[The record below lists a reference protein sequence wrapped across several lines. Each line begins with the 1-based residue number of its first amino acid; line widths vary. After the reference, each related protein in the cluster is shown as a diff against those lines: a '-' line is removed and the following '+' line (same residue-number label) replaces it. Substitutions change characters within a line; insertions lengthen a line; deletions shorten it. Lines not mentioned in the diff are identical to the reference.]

1 MKLNVS
7 VILVHFIGWI
17 LFLSLPVL
25 FFTGFNN
32 GNGIGRFL
40 FSGAYWLYFA
50 FYCSLFY
57 VHTFVLLPKLYFAGK
72 KIWYT
77 LILIALFFLTL
88 TLRPFDLLTFRRRG
102 FNEREMTPSEQRMFR
117 DRMPLSPT
125 PHDPGEMRPPSLN
138 PQNVQPPPPNGF
150 GQRKGQHIDIV
161 SLFLYFLIIALSLA
175 LEISRRLAK
184 AEQKLIVT
192 ESEKARAELSFLKA
206 QINPHFLFNTLNNIY
221 SLSLLKNEKT
231 PDAIMKLS
239 NIMRY
244 VTDEVHQDFVPLKD
258 ELDCITDYIYLQQL
272 RLGKN
277 VQLCFE
283 ITGDREDREIAPLL
297 LMTFIENVFKH
308 GVSNH
313 ETSELRI
320 HLSVEETQLVFTSH
334 NKIFLASE
342 QLERAGQGIENAK
355 KRLQLLYPGKHS
367 LQIENADGYYNVKLI
382 LQFSE

>member
-1 MKLNVS
+1 MKLNIS

-25 FFTGFNN
+25 FFAGYNN

-40 FSGAYWLYFA
+40 FSGAYWVYFV

-57 VHTFVLLPKLYFAGK
+57 VHTFVLLPKLYFTGK
-72 KIWYT
+72 KIWYA
-77 LILIALFFLTL
+77 LILIALFFLTI
-88 TLRPFDLLTFRRRG
+88 TLRPFDLLTFKRRE
-102 FNEREMTPSEQRMFR
+102 FNEKEMTSGERRMFR
-117 DRMPLSPT
+117 ERMPLAPM

-138 PQNVQPPPPNGF
+138 PQNIQPPPPNGF
-150 GQRKGQHIDIV
+150 GQRRGQHIDIV

-184 AEQKLIVT
+184 AEQKLLIT

-244 VTDEVHQDFVPLKD
+244 VTDDVHEDFVPLKE
-258 ELDCITDYIYLQQL
+258 ELDCIADYIYLQQL

-277 VQLCFE
+277 VQLCFK
-283 ITGDREDREIAPLL
+283 ITGDSDGKEIAPLL

-313 ETSELRI
+313 EASVLNI
-320 HLSVEETQLVFTSH
+320 HLIVEEMQLVFTTH
-334 NKIFLASE
+334 NKIFLANE
-342 QLERAGQGIENAK
+342 QLERAGQGIENAT
-355 KRLQLLYPGKHS
+355 KRLQLLYPDKHS
-367 LQIENADGYYNVKLI
+367 LQIENANGYYDVKLT

>member
-1 MKLNVS
+1 MKLNIS

-25 FFTGFNN
+25 FFAGYNN
-32 GNGIGRFL
+32 GDGIGRFL
-40 FSGAYWLYFA
+40 FSGAYWVYFV

-57 VHTFVLLPKLYFAGK
+57 VHTFVLLPKLYFTGK
-72 KIWYT
+72 KIWYA

-88 TLRPFDLLTFRRRG
+88 TLRPFDLLTFKRRE
-102 FNEREMTPSEQRMFR
+102 FNEKEMTGNERRMFR
-117 DRMPLSPT
+117 DRMPLTSM

-138 PQNVQPPPPNGF
+138 PQNIQPPPPNGF
-150 GQRKGQHIDIV
+150 GQRRGPHIDIV

-175 LEISRRLAK
+175 LEISRRLSK
-184 AEQKLIVT
+184 AEQKLLIT

-231 PDAIMKLS
+231 PEAIMKLS

-244 VTDEVHQDFVPLKD
+244 VTDDVHEDFVPLKD
-258 ELDCITDYIYLQQL
+258 ELDCIADYIYLQEL

-277 VQLCFE
+277 VQLCFK
-283 ITGDREDREIAPLL
+283 ITGDSDGKEIAPLL

-313 ETSELRI
+313 ETSVLKI
-320 HLSVEETQLVFTSH
+320 HLAVEDTQLVFTTH

-342 QLERAGQGIENAK
+342 QLERAGQGIENAT
-355 KRLQLLYPGKHS
+355 KRLQLLYPHKHS
-367 LQIENADGYYNVKLI
+367 LQIENSNGYYDVKLT

>member
-1 MKLNVS
+1 MKLNIS

-25 FFTGFNN
+25 FFAGYNN

-40 FSGAYWLYFA
+40 FSGAYWLYFV

-57 VHTFVLLPKLYFAGK
+57 VHTFVLLPRLYFAGK
-72 KIWYT
+72 KIWYA
-77 LILIALFFLTL
+77 LILIALFLLTL
-88 TLRPFDLLTFRRRG
+88 TLRPFDLLTFKRRS
-102 FNEREMTPSEQRMFR
+102 FNERELSISERQIFRERMQPPQ
-117 DRMPLSPT
+117 MPGG
-125 PHDPGEMRPPSLN
+125 PGTMPPSAFG
-138 PQNVQPPPPNGF
+138 PQNMQPPPPNGF
-150 GQRKGQHIDIV
+150 GQRRGQHIDII

-175 LEISRRLAK
+175 LEISRRLSK
-184 AEQKLIVT
+184 AEQKLLIT

-244 VTDEVHQDFVPLKD
+244 VTDDVHEDFVPLRE
-258 ELDCITDYIYLQQL
+258 ELDCIADYIYLQQL

-277 VQLCFE
+277 VQLCFK
-283 ITGDREDREIAPLL
+283 ITGDSDGKEIAPLL

-313 ETSELRI
+313 ETSVLKI
-320 HLSVEETQLVFTSH
+320 HLTVEETQLVFTTH
-334 NKIFLASE
+334 NKVFSSSD
-342 QLERAGQGIENAK
+342 QLEREGQGVENAT
-355 KRLQLLYPGKHS
+355 KRLQLLYPDKHS
-367 LQIENADGYYNVKLI
+367 LQIENVNGYYDVKLT

>member
-1 MKLNVS
+1 MKLNIS
-7 VILVHFIGWI
+7 VIFVHFIGWI

-32 GNGIGRFL
+32 GDGIGRFL

-57 VHTFVLLPKLYFAGK
+57 VHTFVLLPRLYFVGK
-72 KIWYT
+72 KIWYA

-88 TLRPFDLLTFRRRG
+88 TLKPFDLLTFKRRP
-102 FNEREMTPSEQRMFR
+102 FNERELTVSERQMFR
-117 DRMPLSPT
+117 ERREPPQM
-125 PHDPGEMRPPSLN
+125 HGEPGEMPPPGLN
-138 PQNVQPPPPNGF
+138 PQNMQPMPPNGF
-150 GQRKGQHIDIV
+150 GQRRGQHIDIV

-184 AEQKLIVT
+184 AEQKLIIT

-244 VTDEVHQDFVPLKD
+244 VTDEVHEDFVPLKE

-277 VQLCFE
+277 VQLCFK
-283 ITGDREDREIAPLL
+283 ITGDSDDREIAPLL

-313 ETSELRI
+313 ETSVLRI
-320 HLSVEETQLVFTSH
+320 HLTVEETQLVFTSH
-334 NKIFLASE
+334 NRIFLATD

-355 KRLQLLYPGKHS
+355 KRLQLLYPDKHS
-367 LQIENADGYYNVKLI
+367 LQIENANGDYDVKLI
-382 LQFSE
+382 LQFGE

>member
-1 MKLNVS
+1 MKLNIS

-25 FFTGFNN
+25 FFAGYNN

-72 KIWYT
+72 RIWYA

-88 TLRPFDLLTFRRRG
+88 TLRPFDLLTFKRRPL
-102 FNEREMTPSEQRMFR
+102 NEREMTISERQLFHERMQPPAKPGNAGM
-117 DRMPLSPT
+117 MPP
-125 PHDPGEMRPPSLN
+125 PGFN
-138 PQNVQPPPPNGF
+138 PQNMQPMPPNGF
-150 GQRKGQHIDIV
+150 GQRRQHVDIV
-161 SLFLYFLIIALSLA
+161 SLFLYFLIIALSVA
-175 LEISRRLAK
+175 LENSRRLAK
-184 AEQKLIVT
+184 AEQKLLTT

-244 VTDEVHQDFVPLKD
+244 VTDDVGEDFVPLKE
-258 ELDCITDYIYLQQL
+258 ELDCIADYIYLQQL

-277 VQLCFE
+277 AQLCFK
-283 ITGDREDREIAPLL
+283 ITGDSDGKVIAPLL

-313 ETSELRI
+313 ETSILQI
-320 HLSVEETQLVFTSH
+320 HLTVEEHQLVFTTH
-334 NKIFLASE
+334 NKIFVASE
-342 QLERAGQGIENAK
+342 RLEREGQGIENAQ
-355 KRLQLLYPGKHS
+355 KRLQLLYPEKHS
-367 LQIENADGYYNVKLI
+367 LQVESTDGNYDVKLT
-382 LQFSE
+382 LQF

>member
-1 MKLNVS
+1 MKLNIS

-25 FFTGFNN
+25 FFAGYNN

-40 FSGAYWLYFA
+40 FSWEYWLYFT

-57 VHTFVLLPKLYFAGK
+57 VHTFALLPRLYFAGK
-72 KIWYT
+72 KIWYA

-88 TLRPFDLLTFRRRG
+88 TLRPFDLLTFKHRP
-102 FNEREMTPSEQRMFR
+102 FNDREMMAGERQMFR
-117 DRMPLSPT
+117 ERREPPQM
-125 PHDPGEMRPPSLN
+125 HGEPGEMPPPDFNSKN
-138 PQNVQPPPPNGF
+138 MQPMPPNGF
-150 GQRKGQHIDIV
+150 GQRRVHIDIV

-184 AEQKLIVT
+184 AEQKLIAT

-244 VTDEVHQDFVPLKD
+244 VTDDVHEDFVPLKE
-258 ELDCITDYIYLQQL
+258 ELDCIADYIYLQQL

-277 VQLCFE
+277 VQLCFK
-283 ITGDREDREIAPLL
+283 ITGDSEDREIAPLL

-308 GVSNH
+308 GVSSH
-313 ETSELRI
+313 ETSVLTI
-320 HLSVEETQLVFTSH
+320 HLTVEETQLVFTTH
-334 NKIFLASE
+334 NKIFLANE
-342 QLERAGQGIENAK
+342 KLERIGQGIENAT
-355 KRLQLLYPGKHS
+355 KRLQLLYPDKHS
-367 LQIENADGYYNVKLI
+367 LQIGNANGYYDVKLT

>member
-1 MKLNVS
+1 MKLNVP

-25 FFTGFNN
+25 FFTGYNN
-32 GNGIGRFL
+32 GDGIGRFL

-57 VHTFVLLPKLYFAGK
+57 LHTFVLLPKLYFAGR
-72 KIWYT
+72 KIWYA

-88 TLRPFDLLTFRRRG
+88 TLRPFDLLTFKRRG
-102 FNEREMTPSEQRMFR
+102 FGEMPPNEQKMFR
-117 DRMPLSPT
+117 ERNPLAPV
-125 PHDPGEMRPPSLN
+125 PVNPGEMRPPSLN

-150 GQRKGQHIDIV
+150 GQRRGQHVDIV

-244 VTDEVHQDFVPLKD
+244 VTDDVHEDFVPLKE
-258 ELDCITDYIYLQQL
+258 ELDCIEDYIYLQQL

-277 VQLCFE
+277 VQLCFK
-283 ITGDREDREIAPLL
+283 ITGDSEDKEIAPLL
-297 LMTFIENVFKH
+297 IMTFIENVFKH
-308 GVSNH
+308 GVSNR
-313 ETSELRI
+313 ETSVLKI
-320 HLSVEETQLVFTSH
+320 HLAVEDRQLVFTTH
-334 NKIFLASE
+334 NKIFSSTE
-342 QLERAGQGIENAK
+342 QLEREGQGIENAM
-355 KRLQLLYPGKHS
+355 KRLQLLYPDKHT
-367 LQIENADGYYNVKLI
+367 LQIENADGCYDVKLT